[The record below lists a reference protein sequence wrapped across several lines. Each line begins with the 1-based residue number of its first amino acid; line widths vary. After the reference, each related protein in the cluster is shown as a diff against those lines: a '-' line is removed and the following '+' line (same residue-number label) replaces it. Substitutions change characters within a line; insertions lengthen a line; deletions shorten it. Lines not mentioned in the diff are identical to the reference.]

1 MDFSPAQ
8 NTALAFLTDDTRSC
22 LISGVAGSGK
32 STIVRAYQ
40 AWRVEQDLPEVP
52 TVAPT
57 GIAAL
62 NVGGSTIHRLF
73 GLRPQTDTSAMRVRL
88 EQRVSDRLRGLDA
101 LIVDEVSMVR
111 ADLFSYMDKALRFA
125 KGNDEPFGGVRMI
138 FVGDYW
144 QLPPVVQRIE
154 QDMMLDR
161 FGSKAGWNF
170 LCPAFTALAPK
181 VFFLAQSFRQGRDAQ
196 FAALLN
202 GVRDNE
208 SGACKLVNRAARKG
222 HEAPATAPVLCSTN
236 RAADDRNRQGLAAV
250 DGEERTLEAVVSG
263 DEAKIPQEAR
273 APITLRQGCRVMITR
288 NKSIQQVEGDDYVN
302 GSVGTLTDFDSS
314 CTVREGQEMVVKAAL
329 EVQLDGGGTAY
340 VPMVTDEVIEYVA
353 AKDEDDRPIVEKK
366 EVASVTRYPVKLG
379 YAWTIHKSQGQTLEA
394 AVIDLGRGAFAH
406 GMTYVALSRVTTAE
420 GLFLAGPVKPRDLK
434 LDPAV
439 PRFFEAHAI

>member
-1 MDFSPAQ
+1 MNFSDAQ
-8 NTALAFLTDDTRSC
+8 NTALAYLTDTKGSC

-40 AWRVEQDLPEVP
+40 AQRAEQDLPEVP
-52 TVAPT
+52 VVAPT

-73 GLRPQTDTSAMRVRL
+73 GLRPQTDTAALRVRL

-125 KGNDEPFGGVRMI
+125 KGSDEPFGGVRMI

-181 VFFLAQSFRQGRDAQ
+181 VFFLAESFRQGRDQ
-196 FAALLN
+196 EFAGLLN
-202 GVRDNE
+202 AVRDNE
-208 SGACKLVNRAARKG
+208 SRACKLVNKAARKAP
-222 HEAPATAPVLCSTN
+222 EAPTTAPWLCSTN
-236 RAADDRNRQGLAAV
+236 AAAAHRNTEGLAAV
-250 DGEERTLEAVVSG
+250 DSEERRLVPSVTG
-263 DEAKIPQEAR
+263 DERKVPREAL
-273 APITLRQGCRVMITR
+273 APIVLREGCRVMITR
-288 NKSIQQVEGDDYVN
+288 NKSQQQDEGADYVN
-302 GSVGTLTDFDSS
+302 GSVGTLVAFDST
-314 CTVREGQEMVVKAAL
+314 CTLRMGQEGATVPAL
-329 EVQLDGGGTAY
+329 EVELDNGGTAY
-340 VPMVTDEVIEYVA
+340 VPTVTDEVIEYVA
-353 AKDEDDRPIVEKK
+353 AKDEDDRPIVEKQVIA
-366 EVASVTRYPVKLG
+366 EVSSYPVKLG

-406 GMTYVALSRVTTAE
+406 GMTYVALSRVTTAA
-420 GLFLAGPVKPRDLK
+420 GLYLAGPVKPRDLK

-439 PRFFEAHAI
+439 PKFFEAHKI